1 MPCVSNSNAWDA
13 VPIGKVF
20 HFDTQTVQHGYH
32 RLQSPTPCAA
42 SGTLMHGT
50 QFRWSAI
57 ADGTSPCPL
66 PRLWLIAVCASSL
79 HESIAPVNCAGGG
92 GGIRTH
98 GPCGRRFSRPL
109 LSTAQPPLRETRH
122 DRRVSSE
129 RACRRALHVLLGEVF
144 HLVEEGI
151 RRLEVPVDGGKANVG
166 HLVELLQAR
175 ENHLADAR

>member
-1 MPCVSNSNAWDA
+1 MWPPSTIATREKCTPAAEPREGVALQPQRE
-13 VPIGKVF
+13 VGLLGCRRP
-20 HFDTQTVQHGYH
+20 QHGRH
-32 RLQSPTPCAA
+32 
-42 SGTLMHGT
+42 TLRRVARAGRRAPDAGEKARVT
-50 QFRWSAI
+50 KR
-57 ADGTSPCPL
+57 
-66 PRLWLIAVCASSL
+66 AVS
-79 HESIAPVNCAGGG
+79 ERAGGG

-129 RACRRALHVLLGEVF
+129 RGCRRALHVLLGKVF
-144 HLVEEGI
+144 HLVEEGV
-151 RRLEVPVDGGKANVG
+151 RRLEVPVDRRETDVG